1 MPKTATP
8 WEEPTFEQ
16 IKTVYIAS
24 RNHGKTKDWLHEV
37 KKEIFKERNALRR
50 VNATLSQ
57 NNKAQRA
64 RIQELL
70 DEVLVLEEREV
81 RRAKIIQ
88 TLRCEASRRQFPD
101 TTGS

>member
-16 IKTVYIAS
+16 IKTVHIAS

-50 VNATLSQ
+50 ANAALRQ
-57 NNKAQRA
+57 NNTAQRK
-64 RIQELL
+64 RIQEL
-70 DEVLVLEEREV
+70 
-81 RRAKIIQ
+81 
-88 TLRCEASRRQFPD
+88 TTEAARKEIPNVHK
-101 TTGS
+101 